1 MVKIVSNTVLENP
14 EDQKLVTLA
23 TNTLAR
29 SSAQSAAALRD
40 TTGRTYVAI
49 NVASPSLNLDAFEAV
64 LTVALAS
71 GITGI
76 EAVVA
81 CGVKP
86 ANLAA
91 IKDFAATATVFY
103 IDASGEIAAL

>member
-1 MVKIVSNTVLENP
+1 MNNP
-14 EDQKLVTLA
+14 EDTKLVTLA

-29 SSAQSAAALRD
+29 SGSTQAAALRD

-49 NVASPSLNLDAFEAV
+49 NVVSPSLNLDAFEAV

-76 EAVVA
+76 ESVVA
-81 CGVKP
+81 TGAMP
-86 ANLAA
+86 ANVKA
-91 IKDFAATATVFY
+91 IKDFAPTATIFF
-103 IDASGEIAAL
+103 IDSNGQEHSL